1 MPANANVCCRAHLP
15 TSSAAAGGRAARLGW
30 CSMGMMRAC
39 WGLMGPLSS
48 ARYTSS
54 PTLDT
59 RSTSTWK
66 KAGEKAG
73 ETSTRPGRQQGR
85 KKAGQGRNRRQQ
97 GSGRQARGQGA
108 AAAVVALNTQPK
120 RSRGNSGARQALAQ
134 RPRRS
139 QAGCDPELQRCML
152 CRQRLVGCRPQ
163 WRGQLDAIVIRP
175 DNKSCKLN

>member
-1 MPANANVCCRAHLP
+1 MVCLLMLMCCRAHLP

-59 RSTSTWK
+59 RSTSTWN

-73 ETSTRPGRQQGR
+73 ETRGQPGERQGR
-85 KKAGQGRNRRQQ
+85 KKAGERGNRRQQ
-97 GSGRQARGQGA
+97 SQASRQARRQAA
-108 AAAVVALNTQPK
+108 AAAVVALNAPPQ
-120 RSRGNSGARQALAQ
+120 GAAATAARDRHLHSAHDSAKLGAT
-134 RPRRS
+134 
-139 QAGCDPELQRCML
+139 
-152 CRQRLVGCRPQ
+152 
-163 WRGQLDAIVIRP
+163 
-175 DNKSCKLN
+175 KSCKVHAVHTMPYQVAVAHWQGQLAEVVTHNRDKHQ